1 MNTRRILALGLL
13 LAFACS
19 HRERQQELLD
29 KVRKEQAENAPAVPP
44 ANEPISLGSA
54 QLQNSVTIQFLRYER
69 PPGRDPRMIL
79 TVQNNGANPIRD
91 IQGQVVIQT
100 EAGSFQMGYE
110 IPLEVQPKSSRE
122 YAMDVV
128 PRWDKTAA
136 VTGATFT
143 VTTVKAP
150 V

>member
-1 MNTRRILALGLL
+1 
-13 LAFACS
+13 
-19 HRERQQELLD
+19 
-29 KVRKEQAENAPAVPP
+29 
-44 ANEPISLGSA
+44 
-54 QLQNSVTIQFLRYER
+54 
-69 PPGRDPRMIL
+69 MIL
-79 TVQNNGANPIRD
+79 IVQNNGANAIRD

-110 IPLEVQPKSSRE
+110 IPLAIEAKSARE

-128 PRWDKTAA
+128 PRWDATAT

-143 VTTVKAP
+143 VTAVKAP